1 MPVLHGAPTPTLFR
15 RPAKS
20 HGISVSL
27 QKSALTSRSHGN
39 VKKNS
44 RNSGNWREILIFRQK
59 ELFFGS
65 ILRIVGLG
73 VHSRGILP
81 ARKRIYGFCPGKSVP
96 LLPPPLIC
104 DGFGDHEKV
113 LLLPPPPLNRVG
125 FWRSR
130 KKTQK
135 IPQAQLGSSAFRR
148 RFNFKKTNWNAF
160 STDLDTRICDI
171 DPYPENYDR
180 FVKVVHATARK
191 HIQRGCRKNYVP
203 VSRFECVS
211 GLSV

>member
-1 MPVLHGAPTPTLFR
+1 M
-15 RPAKS
+15 
-20 HGISVSL
+20 SL
-27 QKSALTSRSHGN
+27 QKSALTSRCHGN
-39 VKKNS
+39 VKKTS
-44 RNSGNWREILIFRQK
+44 RNSGNWREILIFRKK

-65 ILRIVGLG
+65 ILRNVGLG

-96 LLPPPLIC
+96 LLPPLIC
-104 DGFGDHEKV
+104 NGFGDHEKF
-113 LLLPPPPLNRVG
+113 LLLPPPPTE
-125 FWRSR
+125 SR
-130 KKTQK
+130 RLLEITEKTHK

-171 DPYPENYDR
+171 DPSPENYDR